1 MFYYQSLEEDE
12 DELEPP
18 LKRLRRR
25 GEGVSASASNNPD
38 LGSPNLEEHT
48 THDEDTTI
56 SLPFH
61 PQPTENNADAG
72 YRTLPCIAY
81 SVVMNT
87 YFKN

>member
-25 GEGVSASASNNPD
+25 SEGVSASGASNNPD

-72 YRTLPCIAY
+72 
-81 SVVMNT
+81 
-87 YFKN
+87 